1 MQFASLR
8 NSLPAARNLTRREAF
23 GKGGA
28 TGISIARPIADVGIA
43 MKFRDTPPPGDDG
56 LEPSAPE
63 SKMGRSRKR
72 GEPGFDRWITKRLH
86 EVFDPVVEEKVPDE
100 FERLLDEFA
109 GRSDIEEK

>member
-1 MQFASLR
+1 MLFTSLR
-8 NSLPAARNLTRREAF
+8 NPSATGNCTRRDAF
-23 GKGGA
+23 REGGA

-43 MKFRDTPPPGDDG
+43 MKFRDTPPPGDNG
-56 LEPSAPE
+56 LEPPAPE

-72 GEPGFDRWITKRLH
+72 GEPGFDRWMTKRLH

-109 GRSDIEEK
+109 QRSDVDEK